1 MIRQNQ
7 GFLTKLY
14 MLTDFVYIQ
23 LAFLLAWWMKF
34 ESGWFP
40 YENPPIESYG
50 MWSLIYGAV
59 AVVVGIM
66 ITLYSPKRKKRFADE
81 F

>member
-14 MLTDFVYIQ
+14 MLTDFVFIQ

-40 YENPPIESYG
+40 YENRAHRILRNVELDLRRGCRGCRHHDY
-50 MWSLIYGAV
+50 LVLAE
-59 AVVVGIM
+59 AEKA
-66 ITLYSPKRKKRFADE
+66 LC
-81 F
+81 